1 MPYTVTKSNG
11 ADTISVLDAQFN
23 TDTSIPLLGQNVTN
37 YGENV
42 ATAFVHML
50 EHFANIAE
58 PANPTAGQIWFDT
71 DSGDDG
77 ELKVNVTGG
86 SGVAAWRRV
95 VQYNS
100 TGDIIPDSHN
110 ARDLG
115 TNLIRWANAYAV
127 TFSAGGADL
136 AERYESDAAYSEGTV
151 VKIGGAKEITAT
163 TGELDSDV
171 FGVISLEPGLALN
184 TAAGD
189 GETHPFVAVA
199 GRVKVRVIG
208 QVSKGQRL
216 VTSLIPGVA
225 MAANVEN
232 LSPFTVIGRALEDK
246 TTEDEGLV
254 LSVVGSR

>member
-1 MPYTVTKSNG
+1 MPYTVTRSNG
-11 ADTISVLDAQFN
+11 VDTIAIADAAFN

-50 EHFANIAE
+50 EHFANSAE
-58 PANPTAGQIWFDT
+58 PSNPLQGQVWFDT
-71 DSGDDG
+71 DSSADG

-86 SGVAAWRRV
+86 TGAAAWRRV

-100 TGDIIPDSHN
+100 SGNVVPIAHN
-110 ARDLG
+110 TYDLG
-115 TNLIRWANAYAV
+115 SNLVRWANAYAV
-127 TFSAGGADL
+127 AFQAGGADL
-136 AERYESDAAYSEGTV
+136 AERYEADTEYSEGTV
-151 VKIGGAKEITAT
+151 VKIGGEKEITAT

-184 TAAGD
+184 TSAGNGD
-189 GETHPFVAVA
+189 THPFVAVA

-216 VTSLIPGVA
+216 VTSMIPGVA
-225 MAANVEN
+225 MAADIEN